1 MYMRD
6 QRMISGKT
14 EQEIWAKIEA
24 EIFAQKDIQQYDA
37 LIKQGNRQIEL
48 RIDNDMGGGFEGG
61 AELTQIS
68 APVDVDNDLQFNL
81 RHDDMMD
88 SIRKFL
94 GMQQG
99 NTGYPE
105 LDSKLVLHTNAQQQA
120 AQILSCPKLRKV
132 LSKMKDFGF
141 RIKRT
146 GADQTGKVQ
155 AVLELYMDRVTNDI
169 DSLRKIYHAFNTV
182 LSGLEGRQ
190 VSMVA

>member
-1 MYMRD
+1 MRD

-24 EIFAQKDIQQYDA
+24 EIFAQKNVQQYDA
-37 LIKQGNRQIEL
+37 LIRQGERHIEL
-48 RIDNDMGGGFEGG
+48 RIDNDMGGGFEGS

-68 APVDVDNDLQFNL
+68 APVDVDSNLHFNL
-81 RHDDMMD
+81 RHDNLMD
-88 SIRKFL
+88 SVRKFL

-105 LDSKLVLHTNAQQQA
+105 LDSKLVLDTNAQQQA

-146 GADQTGKVQ
+146 GTDQPGQVQ
-155 AVLELYMDRVTNDI
+155 AVLELYMDRVTSDM

-182 LSGLEGRQ
+182 LTGLEGGQ
-190 VSMVA
+190 VSMLA